1 MVFMFS
7 DHWRSAAVRLRR
19 VFLSVGRLVFVLIQI
34 WGFGV
39 LVRNS
44 VLVYRKKPPPDSE

>member
-1 MVFMFS
+1 MFS
-7 DHWRSAAVRLRR
+7 DHWRRAAVRLRV

-34 WGFGV
+34 WGFKV

-44 VLVYRKKPPPDSE
+44 VLVCRKKPPPDSE